1 MINYVVVTICCIK
14 PSPIYDVIVLLGT
27 SHVLSY
33 S

>member
-14 PSPIYDVIVLLGT
+14 YPPIYDVIVLFGT